1 MTVSINVSIAVIL
14 CLSGLCL
21 PLCQMHNLQQL
32 EEAPQAAQRHQV
44 HLGPTMEVLLRVQEE
59 VFV

>member
-1 MTVSINVSIAVIL
+1 MPASQL
-14 CLSGLCL
+14 FCLSRLYL

-32 EEAPQAAQRHQV
+32 EEAPQAAQQHQV
-44 HLGPTMEVLLRVQEE
+44 HLEPTMGVLQEVQEE